1 MSLKDWFKKKA
12 KKQNNLTIADYI
24 NGYYPS
30 YSQFGSDIYASDVV
44 QQAIFSIVNELK
56 KLDPVHIRK
65 SKGLDVQVSGNIQSV
80 LDNPNPLMTTSDFI
94 EKMAW
99 NLLLNY
105 NSFAYPMWD
114 GDTLKAIYPL
124 QPSYVEFKQD
134 LANEIYVSFR
144 FPNNVE
150 ATVPYSY
157 VIHIRYKYSVS
168 EFMGGDIEG
177 QPDNKPLLETLNLND
192 TLLKGLAKS
201 LKMQTSVQGILS
213 MKTMVNSDA
222 QIAMVKDFEKK
233 LNASASGILT
243 TDINNTFTPISKS
256 AQLIDKNTLEFI
268 DKKIFRWFGTSIAIV
283 DGDYTPAQYNS
294 FYQKTLEPIIK
305 SFNEAFTKGLFSRR
319 ETGFNNK
326 IKFYTNELQFMN
338 NDQKLQLFTLLSNQ
352 GGVFINEIR
361 TSFGLRPDPELDG
374 VRCQS
379 LNFVNA
385 NKADEYQ
392 GVADT
397 QQTGG
402 DNQDE

>member
-150 ATVPYSY
+150 ATVPYSN

-233 LNASASGILT
+233 LDASASGILT

-283 DGDYTPAQYNS
+283 DGDYTPSQYNS
-294 FYQKTLEPIIK
+294 FYQK
-305 SFNEAFTKGLFSRR
+305 
-319 ETGFNNK
+319 
-326 IKFYTNELQFMN
+326 FYPY
-338 NDQKLQLFTLLSNQ
+338 D
-352 GGVFINEIR
+352 
-361 TSFGLRPDPELDG
+361 
-374 VRCQS
+374 
-379 LNFVNA
+379 
-385 NKADEYQ
+385 KAL
-392 GVADT
+392 
-397 QQTGG
+397 
-402 DNQDE
+402 